1 MRADKVEPVVLEHI
15 LAVVKDPTGIIEDV
29 RQVSVDGGAKLDKR
43 ISGLK
48 GQVKKHRLK
57 LATLTMQRTKE
68 NIDQETKENI
78 DQEMYE
84 SLSAPVNNFL
94 AQLAKDIAGLEEQ
107 KKLSE
112 GWDRVEERI
121 RMAFSR
127 YSESLDT
134 LDDEGMQRLMRLL
147 NIRLV
152 MGPGRVLVTGVLE
165 PSLFTIAQTLA

>member
-1 MRADKVEPVVLEHI
+1 MRADKMEPVVLEHI

-68 NIDQETKENI
+68 NIDQE
-78 DQEMYE
+78 MYE

-107 KKLSE
+107 KKLNE